1 MLFRKTTPEE
11 SSNSPSP
18 APAKRQSGGI
28 PSLISTDLRIKGDVV
43 SSGELHIEGV
53 VEGEVLS
60 HNITIGELG
69 EIRGKVIGSDVVVCG
84 RVIGSIQAK
93 KVSLKSTAHV
103 TGDLDH
109 ESLAIDA
116 GAHIEGNCHH
126 VKGISMPAKLE
137 AHVSGSGGGGRSPAA
152 SNGADKADKK
162 TSTTD
167 SSPAPTS

>member
-11 SSNSPSP
+11 SSTSP
-18 APAKRQSGGI
+18 APAKRSSGGI

-84 RVIGSIQAK
+84 RVIGTIQAK

-126 VKGISMPAKLE
+126 VKDISMPAKLE
-137 AHVSGSGGGGRSPAA
+137 AHVSGSSGGRSPAV

-162 TSTTD
+162 PSTTG
-167 SSPAPTS
+167 SASPASTG